1 MGGLELDLIT
11 YALLLWNLGGVGV
24 LSSQCWL
31 APAVLQQGQLVAL
44 AALCAYWF
52 MFIPPCTTWLLVLCA
67 VLYHVVTAL
76 SPHVPPPP
84 GGSPPPSQ
92 MMFEAGPFA
101 YGAHRC
107 DFFLRFAHT
116 PHGLSLNAK
125 VKPNRMV
132 GVSGVSWQS
141 FHSRPHRLLPR
152 PAFPASPRQFS
163 TI

>member
-1 MGGLELDLIT
+1 MPMNWTVSVVDARHWALGAQMGGLELDLIT

-24 LSSQCWL
+24 LTSQCWL

-107 DFFLRFAHT
+107 DLFCDSHT
-116 PHGLSLNAK
+116 
-125 VKPNRMV
+125 
-132 GVSGVSWQS
+132 
-141 FHSRPHRLLPR
+141 HR
-152 PAFPASPRQFS
+152 
-163 TI
+163 TD